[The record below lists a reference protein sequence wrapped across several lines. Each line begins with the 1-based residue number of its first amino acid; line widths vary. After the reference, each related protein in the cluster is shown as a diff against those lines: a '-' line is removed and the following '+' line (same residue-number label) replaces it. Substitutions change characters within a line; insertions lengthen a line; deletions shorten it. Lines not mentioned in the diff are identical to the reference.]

1 MLRAGIVGLPNVGK
15 STLFNAITKSAALA
29 ANYPFATIDPNV
41 GVVTLKDKRL
51 EVLSTMYK
59 SGRIVPTTVEFIDI
73 AGLVKGASKGEG
85 LGNQFLSHIRDVDTI
100 CQVVRLFK
108 DDNII
113 HVEGSVDPLR
123 DIDIIQLELNISDYD
138 TVMKRIPKI
147 EKKAKAAG
155 NPEEKEEF
163 EILSKVKQSLEDNIP
178 IRLMDLTTE
187 ERTVIRSYNF
197 LSAKAMIYI
206 VNVSESE
213 IRTVETNPIYL
224 RLVEKGRNENADVV
238 YISAQIESELAQ
250 LDDDDK
256 ALFMEELGLHEAG
269 LDQLIRT
276 TYHRLGLQ
284 TYFTAGPMEAKA
296 WTFRKGM
303 TAPQCAGI
311 IHSDFERGFIR
322 AETVAYDDLIK
333 YGSYM
338 SAKEAGRVRQEGKD
352 YLVKDGDVMLFKFNV

>member
-1 MLRAGIVGLPNVGK
+1 
-15 STLFNAITKSAALA
+15 
-29 ANYPFATIDPNV
+29 
-41 GVVTLKDKRL
+41 
-51 EVLSTMYK
+51 
-59 SGRIVPTTVEFIDI
+59 
-73 AGLVKGASKGEG
+73 
-85 LGNQFLSHIRDVDTI
+85 
-100 CQVVRLFK
+100 
-108 DDNII
+108 
-113 HVEGSVDPLR
+113 
-123 DIDIIQLELNISDYD
+123 
-138 TVMKRIPKI
+138 
-147 EKKAKAAG
+147 
-155 NPEEKEEF
+155 
-163 EILSKVKQSLEDNIP
+163 
-178 IRLMDLTTE
+178 
-187 ERTVIRSYNF
+187 
-197 LSAKAMIYI
+197 MIYI

-284 TYFTAGPMEAKA
+284 TYFTAGPMESKA